1 MCNETFEDEDL
12 DEAIKYLDLLAE
24 NAQIRTP

>member
-1 MCNETFEDEDL
+1 MMELICNKTFKDKEL

-24 NAQIRTP
+24 NT

>member
-1 MCNETFEDEDL
+1 MMELICNKTFKDKEL

-24 NAQIRTP
+24 NA